1 MRTHIFTGSFRPIIH
16 ITYVHHFFC
25 LLERRGVL
33 KASIQG
39 ACRGVVFGG
48 GITPDLTVPSVT
60 PDLRIPY
67 CPEKCKNRWDG
78 MKILARLAREKVTA
92 PGTVC

>member
-48 GITPDLTVPSVT
+48 GITSDLTASGVT
-60 PDLRIPY
+60 PDLTAQP
-67 CPEKCKNRWDG
+67 
-78 MKILARLAREKVTA
+78 KILTRYEA
-92 PGTVC
+92 PKNYRK